1 MLMLASVQYSDNL
14 TRMRRASANL
24 PLYLKLAQNLERPIQ
39 KGTFIVG
46 DQVPSVRQLSRQ
58 HRVSVSTVLQAYF
71 WLENKGWIEARPK
84 SGFYVKVPLRNLNPV
99 PVFRPVQS
107 KPTPVTTS
115 ELVSG
120 LMPGPHGSI

>member
-46 DQVPSVRQLSRQ
+46 DQVPSVRELSRQ
-58 HRVSVSTVLQAYF
+58 HRISVSTVLQAYF
-71 WLENKGWIEARPK
+71 WLENKGWIEAKAK
-84 SGFYVKVPLRNLNPV
+84 SGFYVRMPAESLKPEPV
-99 PVFRPVQS
+99 YRPVQS
-107 KPTPVTTS
+107 KPTPVS
-115 ELVSG
+115 MGELALEAMQSG
-120 LMPGPHGSI
+120 HSA